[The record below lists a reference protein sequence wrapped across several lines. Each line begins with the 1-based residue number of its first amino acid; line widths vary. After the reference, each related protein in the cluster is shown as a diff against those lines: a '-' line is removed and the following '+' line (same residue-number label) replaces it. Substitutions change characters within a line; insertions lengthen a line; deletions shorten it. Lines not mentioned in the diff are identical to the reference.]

1 MMNCHNCGAGLD
13 DVPVGDS
20 CPKCGSGRR
29 DATVF
34 AHPAT
39 AQVVVPTP
47 TIGIGYNPHRP
58 WQQKGQDIE
67 HGLERIGSAYDV
79 TQGQYGNE
87 DVRRFVE
94 GFFKDC
100 RELADWLWQDHQST
114 GLDKATVM
122 GFVMTDPAL
131 RLADGI
137 AQTTK
142 HHTRTFGTDPITA
155 GITDITTGPGG
166 RYAKIG
172 WSQPSG
178 AKGSEDALRLARKC
192 VDAWRRF
199 LAGRGL
205 KS

>member
-1 MMNCHNCGAGLD
+1 MMNCHDCGAGLD

-58 WQQKGQDIE
+58 WQQKWQDIE

-87 DVRRFVE
+87 DMRRFVE
-94 GFFKDC
+94 GFS
-100 RELADWLWQDHQST
+100 RIAASWPT
-114 GLDKATVM
+114 GFGRTIRA
-122 GFVMTDPAL
+122 PAL
-131 RLADGI
+131 
-137 AQTTK
+137 TK
-142 HHTRTFGTDPITA
+142 QLSWA
-155 GITDITTGPGG
+155 
-166 RYAKIG
+166 
-172 WSQPSG
+172 S
-178 AKGSEDALRLARKC
+178 L
-192 VDAWRRF
+192 
-199 LAGRGL
+199 
-205 KS
+205 

>member
-1 MMNCHNCGAGLD
+1 MMNCHDCGAGLD
-13 DVPVGDS
+13 DVPVGDP
-20 CPKCGSGRR
+20 CPKCGSSMR

-39 AQVVVPTP
+39 AEVVVPTP
-47 TIGIGYNPHRP
+47 TIGIGYPPHRP
-58 WQQKGQDIE
+58 WQQKWQDIE
-67 HGLERIGSAYDV
+67 HGLERIESAYDV

-114 GLDKATVM
+114 GLNKTAVM
-122 GFVMTDPAL
+122 AAVMADPHL
-131 RLADGI
+131 RLADGV
-137 AQTTK
+137 AQTIK
-142 HHTRTFGTDPITA
+142 HHTRTGTDPITA
-155 GITDITTGPGG
+155 RITDITIGPGG
-166 RYAKIG
+166 CYAKIG
-172 WSQPSG
+172 WSRPSG
-178 AKGSEDALRLARKC
+178 AKGSEDALALARKC

-205 KS
+205 QP